1 MSDEVKKNLAKKI
14 VDKMLE
20 KDNFSRWLGIEV
32 IETGAGNSVLRMTI
46 REEMLNG
53 FGICHGGV
61 TFSLADSAFAFAS
74 NAHGR
79 VAVAL
84 DTVMSFSN
92 PVNVG
97 DTLTATTEEQK
108 IGRSTGIYDITVTN
122 QNGKKVGLFRGTV
135 FRTEKEYFPELKEEK

>member
-1 MSDEVKKNLAKKI
+1 MTDNDKNKLAEKV
-14 VDKMLE
+14 VDKMME

-32 IETGAGNSVLRMTI
+32 IETGAGKSVLRMKV

-84 DTVMSFSN
+84 DTVMSFPN

-97 DTLTATTEEQK
+97 DVLTAKATEQK